1 MAKLLNVEQK
11 EKTKRILIKG
21 IILIFALVAVVTA
34 AFIHHHSEKV
44 EKSEHTEEAKL
55 CVHIKGAVEN
65 SGVYYVP
72 YGTRVLDLDSVAG
85 GFLDNADLEGVNLA
99 SYLKDGQ
106 EVYIPYKGSKE
117 TGAYNLNS
125 VSAEELVENV
135 EGIGETYAKKIV
147 SYRDGKGRFNS
158 VSELRAI
165 LGETTYKKVREK
177 FYVE

>member
-11 EKTKRILIKG
+11 EQTKRILIKG
-21 IILIFALVAVVTA
+21 IILFFALVAVITA

-44 EKSEHTEEAKL
+44 EKSERTEEVKL
-55 CVHIKGAVEN
+55 CVHVKGAVEK

-85 GFLDNADLEGVNLA
+85 GFLASADLDGINLA
-99 SYLKDGQ
+99 AYLKDGQ

-117 TGAYNLNS
+117 TGAYNLNTVS
-125 VSAEELVENV
+125 VEELVENV
-135 EGIGETYAKKIV
+135 EGIGETYANKIV
-147 SYRDGKGRFNS
+147 SYREGKGRFNS
-158 VSELRAI
+158 VNELKTILSES
-165 LGETTYKKVREK
+165 TYEKVREK